1 MSKPEDYVWSWVT
14 GGFKGI
20 FGLIELWL
28 REGVPPTPDVK
39 INLIKIRDRL
49 TEIIERLP

>member
-1 MSKPEDYVWSWVT
+1 VKPEDYVWSWVT
-14 GGFKGI
+14 NGFKGI

-28 REGVPPTPDVK
+28 ANGVPPTADVK

-49 TEIIERLP
+49 NAIIEKMP